1 MFQANLANN
10 MDYNFLSLQP
20 IRKEDRRDFF
30 TYRCDDI
37 EEIYAFYLPIIFFG
51 LLGNLFISN
60 DNSAFIP
67 AITMTL
73 FNFIMRL
80 TFYVFRKRWKKAFI
94 YHLPVF
100 HLFAATRFVLVAY
113 LTSYVYPETRDFSTC
128 FL

>member
-1 MFQANLANN
+1 MFQDKINTK

-20 IRKEDRRDFF
+20 VRKEDRRDFF

-37 EEIYAFYLPIIFFG
+37 EEIYAFYLPIVFLG
-51 LLGNLFISN
+51 LLGNLFITE

-67 AITMTL
+67 SITMTL

-80 TFYVFRKRWKKAFI
+80 IFYAFRKRWKRAFI
-94 YHLPVF
+94 YHIPVF
-100 HLFAATRFVLVAY
+100 HLFAASRFVLVAY
-113 LTSYVYPETRDFSTC
+113 LTSYVYPETPDFSTC